1 MTDGDQ
7 TQFLDPGETGSNEQV
22 SYLIN
27 RIKSKLMFTRNK
39 SAQFAI
45 LEELDLQLRKYDG
58 DRKRLLRETISR
70 SHSSPLSTNL
80 QQGFSFSLH
89 LKGELSELFQR
100 YSDPKRKS
108 DLIALG
114 GEAYQAEAERL
125 AVCYQPH
132 LLSLLEQEEAIIQEQ
147 LQCFSQHGLSKRGF
161 ATPIGKLRYDLQ
173 NSSRDQRRG
182 SYDNYMASLERDR
195 QVTHERFLDLHKIRR
210 ELADKAG
217 FRSFEEYQIRRLGV
231 SDMLHDAI
239 PTYHKLVRQHFLP
252 LASTIR
258 FQQAE
263 RLDLNMLRP
272 WDYFFLSAYGTPEL
286 DADSYPLAECFL
298 SSLEEII
305 EKQLDYFVDMNT
317 EGNLQIK
324 PAPSANESDL
334 RESRLSCSDIEDES
348 FTLHLFMT
356 DSQKTTLILQN
367 IPQEL
372 IVDRLFNMTG
382 KVMLDLSETLRNPLY
397 LPRLPAHYER
407 DLASF
412 SLALLSYKSWDKFYG
427 SMADY
432 AREWNLTQYSLELPV
447 LSAMDQMERELGRC
461 GESNMRVFA
470 GIWQTIMANYSVD
483 YSSTQLF
490 SFAPAEEAYL
500 YLPEL
505 WAKPLS
511 SVYRAVSLIQT
522 LASFPF
528 RRYNHTLEENLVRF
542 LNLENRKN
550 PLARAMMA
558 GYLSPF
564 TNETFRK
571 ATFLLSDQLGL

>member
-1 MTDGDQ
+1 MDADHS
-7 TQFLDPGETGSNEQV
+7 QFIDMGEVGSNEQV
-22 SYLIN
+22 SYLLN
-27 RIKSKLMFTRNK
+27 RTKSKLMFTRNK

-45 LEELDLQLRKYDG
+45 LEDLDLQLRKYDG
-58 DRKRLLRETISR
+58 DRKRSLREAILR
-70 SHSSPLSTNL
+70 SESSPLSANL
-80 QQGFSFSLH
+80 QQSFSFSLH

-100 YSDPKRKS
+100 YSDPKRKA

-114 GEAYQAEAERL
+114 GEAYQAEAERR

-132 LLSLLEQEEAIIQEQ
+132 LLSLLEQEEVIIQEQ
-147 LQCFSQHGLSKRGF
+147 LQFFSRHGLSIRGF
-161 ATPIGKLRYDLQ
+161 AAPTGKLRYDLQ
-173 NSSRDQRRG
+173 NPAREHRRT

-252 LASTIR
+252 LANTIR

-263 RLDLNMLRP
+263 RLDLNVLRP
-272 WDYFFLSAYGTPEL
+272 WDYFLLSAYGTPEL
-286 DADSYPLAECFL
+286 DQDAYPLADCFI

-305 EKQLDYFVDMNT
+305 EKQLDYFVKMNAD
-317 EGNLQIK
+317 GDLQIK
-324 PAPSANESDL
+324 PAPSAHERDL
-334 RESRLSCSDIEDES
+334 REEQLSPSEIADES

-367 IPQEL
+367 IAQEL

-382 KVMLDLSETLRNPLY
+382 KVMLDLSESLRNPLY

-427 SMADY
+427 PMADY
-432 AREWNLTQYSLELPV
+432 AREWNLTQYTLELPI
-447 LSAMDQMERELGRC
+447 LSAMDQMERELGRSE
-461 GESNMRVFA
+461 ESDMSVFA
-470 GIWQTIMANYSVD
+470 SHWQAIMANYSVD

-490 SFAPAEEAYL
+490 SFAPVEDAYL

-505 WAKPLS
+505 WSKPLS
-511 SVYRAVSLIQT
+511 SVYRGLSLIQT

-550 PLARAMMA
+550 PLARAMIA

-571 ATFLLSDQLGL
+571 VTFLLADKLGL